1 MMHSNLALFTQR
13 RNIFIEEL
21 KGIQSWTVQSLKLF
35 HHDQQISIV
44 SAFANSRWIDIDTS
58 TGPHFKK
65 VEARIL
71 FKIALVISWE
81 Q

>member
-1 MMHSNLALFTQR
+1 MRKLKNFHCEPIFRKSSFSAQFKCETIVMMHSNLALFTQR

-44 SAFANSRWIDIDTS
+44 SAFANSR
-58 TGPHFKK
+58 
-65 VEARIL
+65 
-71 FKIALVISWE
+71 
-81 Q
+81 